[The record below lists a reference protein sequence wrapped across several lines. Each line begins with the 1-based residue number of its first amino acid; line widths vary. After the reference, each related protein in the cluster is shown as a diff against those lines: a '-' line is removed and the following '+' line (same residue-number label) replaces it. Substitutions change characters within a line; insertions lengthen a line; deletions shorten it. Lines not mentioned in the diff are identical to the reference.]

1 MDAMNDLELL
11 GQYTRLQSEEAFTA
25 LVKRHTSLVYSAALR
40 QVADPHLAEEVT
52 QAVFIIL
59 ARKAHTLR
67 SGVSLPG
74 WLYRATRFAASD
86 ALKSQRRR
94 QQHEQ
99 EAAQVQTPSANDPAW
114 EQVAPMLDE
123 AMVRLPDKDRHAL
136 ILRFFE
142 NQPLA
147 DVGAALGL
155 TADSAGKRVAR
166 ALEKLRTALT
176 RRGVV
181 LSVGA
186 LGTLLSANAI
196 QAAPAGLAGSIAST
210 ALFGGAA
217 ASLSLAKV
225 TLSAMT
231 WMKVKTAAYVA
242 TACLLAGGGGAIL
255 IGSLALTQGSAIH
268 GSENHHSRPA
278 SLSEIQQLFALATA
292 ARPQRSQF
300 VADIELTTKPYTKA
314 QVETELAEIETM
326 MQQELARWS
335 TQQKSEWRIVQ
346 SNAIVKA
353 RSGKRIQHVREWYSG
368 NYFRLDMN
376 DEAMGIERFVQA
388 HPDEY
393 YETHVNIPN
402 SPFSPYASYQVNRN
416 LHDIMLFK
424 QDRPGTQHQFWQALQ
439 MHNEVAM
446 VIVLAL
452 MDSSD
457 AKKNLKPHALD
468 FSNVKMDSEKAKRLC
483 NQTSSSWRLE
493 ATDGLL
499 DGKRITQFSLKGNL
513 PSLGLIQ
520 ANVWTGQVL
529 GKTVCLQES
538 VTNQTQHT
546 ATISKRGRFND
557 NGQPTVWT
565 LSKVNADSTFETRN
579 VAFKQ
584 IELNPAFTDE
594 EAFAPSFPPDYIVSD
609 GSSGKNVILQN
620 PHPEIPIAK

>member
-1 MDAMNDLELL
+1 MNDLELL

-40 QVADPHLAEEVT
+40 QVGDPHLAEEVT

-74 WLYRATRFAASD
+74 WLYRTARFAATD

-217 ASLSLAKV
+217 ASISLAKV

-231 WMKVKTAAYVA
+231 WMKVKTAVYVA
-242 TACLLAGGGGAIL
+242 TAYLLVGGAGAIL
-255 IGSLALTQGSAIH
+255 LGSLALTEGSASRATGGATRLSGSVTFLGYTNDASGARLARFAVTNLSAFAASRSPKCLICVP
-268 GSENHHSRPA
+268 GSEVAWTPQ
-278 SLSEIQQLFALATA
+278 SLIPLPDFPKSKELSAGESEVITVPPPGNQS
-292 ARPQRSQF
+292 P
-300 VADIELTTKPYTKA
+300 
-314 QVETELAEIETM
+314 
-326 MQQELARWS
+326 
-335 TQQKSEWRIVQ
+335 WRISLYI
-346 SNAIVKA
+346 SN
-353 RSGKRIQHVREWYSG
+353 
-368 NYFRLDMN
+368 
-376 DEAMGIERFVQA
+376 
-388 HPDEY
+388 
-393 YETHVNIPN
+393 
-402 SPFSPYASYQVNRN
+402 
-416 LHDIMLFK
+416 
-424 QDRPGTQHQFWQALQ
+424 
-439 MHNEVAM
+439 
-446 VIVLAL
+446 
-452 MDSSD
+452 D
-457 AKKNLKPHALD
+457 AGRAWI
-468 FSNVKMDSEKAKRLC
+468 AKRAINAAL
-483 NQTSSSWRLE
+483 
-493 ATDGLL
+493 
-499 DGKRITQFSLKGNL
+499 
-513 PSLGLIQ
+513 
-520 ANVWTGQVL
+520 V
-529 GKTVCLQES
+529 
-538 VTNQTQHT
+538 
-546 ATISKRGRFND
+546 KRGHRAWY
-557 NGQPTVWT
+557 GVAT
-565 LSKVNADSTFETRN
+565 LQIDSGAVEDR
-579 VAFKQ
+579 
-584 IELNPAFTDE
+584 
-594 EAFAPSFPPDYIVSD
+594 
-609 GSSGKNVILQN
+609 
-620 PHPEIPIAK
+620 